1 MWLLYVLCFVG
12 GFVVGALTLYIL
24 AINALK
30 YAKEKYIDNG
40 LVTADDMYNYG
51 YNSIMHKRKEKK
63 SNEKE
68 N

>member
-40 LVTADDMYNYG
+40 LLTTDDMYNYSY
-51 YNSIMHKRKEKK
+51 YNLCKRKEKK
-63 SNEKE
+63 SDEKE